1 MMPTTWRFELIE
13 AWYPG
18 TSWNPV
24 HWTPNGENIAII
36 SDCEFFNGRTE
47 YAHIGGCYYA
57 SRMAVNELLEREHRT
72 AGAVICR
79 EAHEGYVMP
88 VGVWNVRENV
98 RMALRTEPLRFN
110 TMDEA
115 RTFIES
121 KMDLKRK
128 TWIKNSGV
136 LTDWFTQR
144 RIEDF
149 FGASASSLNDDP
161 ADMPDVQRGDDE

>member
-1 MMPTTWRFELIE
+1 M
-13 AWYPG
+13 
-18 TSWNPV
+18 
-24 HWTPNGENIAII
+24 
-36 SDCEFFNGRTE
+36 
-47 YAHIGGCYYA
+47 
-57 SRMAVNELLEREHRT
+57 
-72 AGAVICR
+72 
-79 EAHEGYVMP
+79 
-88 VGVWNVRENV
+88 RENV

-115 RTFIES
+115 LTFIES

-161 ADMPDVQRGDDE
+161 ADMPDVQGGDDE